1 MFFHT
6 SGTCDVEYGSGL
18 LIISNDVEANTRTY
32 FDVKMTEK
40 SIKHDNVLSSTPS
53 SSVPS
58 SPSEIIPTSS
68 SSYNLYVDESGRFS
82 VEYPAN
88 WYVYYNAECFE
99 DGYCNDWTQFY
110 DSEESW
116 TSLFNVEGF
125 ELTDQYYSNT
135 ADGKLKEMEEFEKDW
150 CNTQTYAEYGQICY
164 NFEITKSNI
173 TILDS
178 GHTMFVIA
186 EKYTLQYGPE
196 FPGEFPITAVVTE
209 VHNGNDGWMIYTES
223 DDDAYLIHKEK
234 IMNFI
239 QSFSLSDKSNSLQ
252 IPSTDSTPSPQFA
265 AIPVPSPQIPTTI
278 PAQSKTIEGAFLKI
292 DPPIISLSYG
302 DDLAKIYGNIGREP
316 TKGEVIIVNLDLP
329 DNTVHSPE
337 RLQITDDG
345 YFETYYRVD
354 RNSVTGTYLID
365 AILRGT
371 LIGEVT
377 LRLDEYSSQSTESSS
392 PAISDQQNNEY
403 IQNLERIG
411 IQDNE
416 SEPQEKINELDNEQF
431 RTGIDNEQVRTEEEG
446 GGCLIATAAYGSEL
460 SPQVQTA

>member
-1 MFFHT
+1 M
-6 SGTCDVEYGSGL
+6 
-18 LIISNDVEANTRTY
+18 
-32 FDVKMTEK
+32 
-40 SIKHDNVLSSTPS
+40 
-53 SSVPS
+53 
-58 SPSEIIPTSS
+58 
-68 SSYNLYVDESGRFS
+68 
-82 VEYPAN
+82 
-88 WYVYYNAECFE
+88 
-99 DGYCNDWTQFY
+99 
-110 DSEESW
+110 
-116 TSLFNVEGF
+116 
-125 ELTDQYYSNT
+125 
-135 ADGKLKEMEEFEKDW
+135 
-150 CNTQTYAEYGQICY
+150 
-164 NFEITKSNI
+164 
-173 TILDS
+173 
-178 GHTMFVIA
+178 
-186 EKYTLQYGPE
+186 
-196 FPGEFPITAVVTE
+196 
-209 VHNGNDGWMIYTES
+209 
-223 DDDAYLIHKEK
+223 HKEK

-377 LRLDEYSSQSTESSS
+377 LRIDEHSSQSPTIPSS
-392 PAISDQQNNEY
+392 PTAPNPQNNEDV
-403 IQNLERIG
+403 QNLERIG

-416 SEPQEKINELDNEQF
+416 SEPQEKINELDNEQ
-431 RTGIDNEQVRTEEEG
+431 VRTEEEG
-446 GGCLIATAAYGSEL
+446 GGCLIATATYGSEM
-460 SPQVQTA
+460 SPQVQMLREIRDNQLMNTESGSAFMSGFNELYYSFSPTIADMERQSPMFKELVKVGLTPMLLSLEIMENANSESEVLGLGLSVIALNIGMYLGVPATVVVGIRKQSK